1 MKRFRYYKLLVL
13 KLFLANF
20 CYWHLYP
27 KIIQSPENLVPPSE
41 ILCQTTH
48 SHSPFFFDL
57 CMRHYVHVIVKA
69 CGHFVI
75 KNTNKIKVS
84 SLLWTKTHPVNRR
97 ELESFNKLNGSAFEY
112 VRLDLVHS
120 VSYAKELFSGFFF
133 WFIKTIS
140 DNHSPIL
147 LSIG

>member
-13 KLFLANF
+13 KFFLANF

-27 KIIQSPENLVPPSE
+27 KIIQCPENLVPPSE

-48 SHSPFFFDL
+48 SHSPFIFWPMYAPL
-57 CMRHYVHVIVKA
+57 CSCYRKSMWAFCY
-69 CGHFVI
+69 

-112 VRLDLVHS
+112 VRNDLVHS

-133 WFIKTIS
+133 LIHK
-140 DNHSPIL
+140 DNFR
-147 LSIG
+147 